1 MAVED
6 AAVGQQDLEQADA
19 AAVGRIGMANA
30 HPLGRSNPLAARRLA
45 LGGTRRRAGGVV
57 FRGVGKDFE
66 LFAQIKLGHMFDI
79 CSMPN
84 AVESKA

>member
-45 LGGTRRRAGGVV
+45 LRGARRRAGCVV
-57 FRGVGKDFE
+57 LGRIGEDFE
-66 LFAQIKLGHMFDI
+66 LFAQIELGHVFDI
-79 CSMPN
+79 CSNSN
-84 AVESKA
+84 AVESET